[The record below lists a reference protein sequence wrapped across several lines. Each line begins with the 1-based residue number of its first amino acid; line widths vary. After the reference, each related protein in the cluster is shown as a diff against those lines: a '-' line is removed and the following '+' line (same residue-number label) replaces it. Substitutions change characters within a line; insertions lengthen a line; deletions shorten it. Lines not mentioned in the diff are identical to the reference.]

1 MHCSVFERKNRIG
14 DQIYVRKRLTLWYL
28 SLFCVFYKQ
37 ASVATAASHTA
48 EVSGLKQSLERA
60 KEELGQVKKLLED
73 NQGMQKPC
81 SHLSRM
87 NN

>member
-1 MHCSVFERKNRIG
+1 MFAG
-14 DQIYVRKRLTLWYL
+14 DLTCGT
-28 SLFCVFYKQ
+28 SPSCAFCKQ

-48 EVSGLKQSLERA
+48 EVSGLKQSLEWVDD
-60 KEELGQVKKLLED
+60 ELGQVKKKLED

-81 SHLSRM
+81 SHSARM